1 MKKEDTA
8 STFRNQFTKETE
20 EVIVSKTQ
28 TYKIKILKPLFN
40 GKVCL
45 SDKFDV
51 CQVAKNVEHVMK
63 CSKYNVEYNERL

>member
-1 MKKEDTA
+1 MLVPAHVGVEAVRDLWQKKWDANEKADTA

-20 EVIVSKTQ
+20 EVTVSKTQ
-28 TYKIKILKPLFN
+28 TYMIKILKPLFN

-51 CQVAKNVEHVMK
+51 C
-63 CSKYNVEYNERL
+63 

>member
-28 TYKIKILKPLFN
+28 TYRIKILKPLFN

-51 CQVAKNVEHVMK
+51 CCHEM
-63 CSKYNVEYNERL
+63 

>member
-1 MKKEDTA
+1 MQMKKEDTA

-28 TYKIKILKPLFN
+28 TYMIKILKPLFN

-51 CQVAKNVEHVMK
+51 
-63 CSKYNVEYNERL
+63 